1 MTFYWIYF
9 ISLEVLKLATMS
21 RSNTTLAPSKLYCNL
36 FGHQYEVSKKVT
48 MHVKEYTCK
57 CCKRQLTTNSNG
69 NLIELT
75 PKFQEINALL
85 EDIYTKR
92 RLRLRPKTYTS
103 SIYLSHAVGY

>member
-1 MTFYWIYF
+1 MRKTKPT
-9 ISLEVLKLATMS
+9 S
-21 RSNTTLAPSKLYCNL
+21 APLKLYCNL

-48 MHVKEYTCK
+48 SHVKEYTCK

-75 PKFQEINALL
+75 PKFKEINTLL

-92 RLRLRPKTYTS
+92 RQRLMQKTYTS
-103 SIYLSHAVGY
+103 SIYLSNAVGY

>member
-1 MTFYWIYF
+1 MN
-9 ISLEVLKLATMS
+9 KATTNS
-21 RSNTTLAPSKLYCNL
+21 APLKLYCSL

-48 MHVKEYTCK
+48 LHVKEYTCK

-75 PKFQEINALL
+75 PKFQEINAIL

-92 RLRLRPKTYTS
+92 RMRLKQQSFNSP
-103 SIYLSHAVGY
+103 IFLSTAAGY